1 MYVFHPFVQIYTKK
15 TRKENIFKSKSI
27 FIYKQR
33 VRLKMKEKKSIEEIK
48 KTLGLDQIHPD
59 LHWRERLER
68 MIDPNKYYLVLCHS
82 LPFKGSTILKRGVH
96 PSRIIQ
102 DIGDTITKEQWE
114 YFNELARKGE
124 YITER
129 KGIFEL

>member
-1 MYVFHPFVQIYTKK
+1 MDK
-15 TRKENIFKSKSI
+15 
-27 FIYKQR
+27 
-33 VRLKMKEKKSIEEIK
+33 KKSIQQIK
-48 KTLGLDQIHPD
+48 KQMGLDRIHPD

-68 MIDPNKYYLVLCHS
+68 MIEPNNYYLVECHS
-82 LPFKGSTILKRGVH
+82 IPFKGSTILRRGIH

-102 DIGDTITKEQWE
+102 DLGDTISKEQWD

-129 KGIFEL
+129 KGLFEL

>member
-1 MYVFHPFVQIYTKK
+1 
-15 TRKENIFKSKSI
+15 
-27 FIYKQR
+27 
-33 VRLKMKEKKSIEEIK
+33 MKEKKSIEEIK

-96 PSRIIQ
+96 PSKIVQ
-102 DIGDTITKEQWE
+102 DIGETITKEQWE